1 MDGRRR
7 VVILCGAAAAI
18 APGAVLMARQGAIG
32 DFGAGM
38 ILGLALT
45 MAIAGAVVFGRGGKS
60 CPRG

>member
-7 VVILCGAAAAI
+7 LVILCAAAAI
-18 APGAVLMARQGAIG
+18 APGAMLMARQGAIG

-38 ILGLALT
+38 ILGLTLT

-60 CPRG
+60 CPRR

>member
-1 MDGRRR
+1 
-7 VVILCGAAAAI
+7 
-18 APGAVLMARQGAIG
+18 
-32 DFGAGM
+32 M